1 MENLIHDVP
10 GHRRLFRSVDEF
22 SSHGSPIIPC
32 NPRKRGLRWLVVT
45 AVIVSLWGIG
55 MAGQLATES
64 LLHQGAPVVGNIEGY
79 RDGP

>member
-10 GHRRLFRSVDEF
+10 ERRRLFHSVDEF
-22 SSHGSPIIPC
+22 SYNGSPILSC
-32 NPRKRGLRWLVVT
+32 NPRKRGLRWLVVA
-45 AVIVSLWGIG
+45 AVVVSLWGIG